1 MNILKVT
8 VFAAVVSYSSHL
20 PLLASEG
27 ADATVNLVIQ
37 ELIEDVPDIRELLAD
52 KENAPESTMVF
63 GSDKTDIQE
72 DLDEQLDRIIKVLV
86 GSDYEAARDELFE
99 IDDELSILT
108 QHRDELRIQSLSAFA
123 SPSELG
129 MKDWLLRREFATG
142 SKEDLEEDIAAT
154 ERNIAALEKAKR
166 DIESAFGNA
175 LREKYD
181 LSLSVAQIKSVLYQ
195 INGSSI
201 VQAAI
206 TFSVLRQIE
215 TRMGEI
221 LSSTENETIQRRYYA
236 VAAALRLVTMR
247 LHQNHLARYERE
259 WIPKLQDLISENN
272 ELISET
278 EEELRDAGSS
288 SRIQSYETN
297 LSVQRRVSEVMMD
310 YSTLLSQR
318 KAVIEKRLIE
328 SQKDARLAI
337 NTLKTL
343 ENAAILSEQFRISDE
358 EFRSM
363 VQIEN
368 ADLIPLDDEEIFQR
382 YVDISKQMAIN

>member
-1 MNILKVT
+1 M
-8 VFAAVVSYSSHL
+8 
-20 PLLASEG
+20 
-27 ADATVNLVIQ
+27 
-37 ELIEDVPDIRELLAD
+37 
-52 KENAPESTMVF
+52 
-63 GSDKTDIQE
+63 
-72 DLDEQLDRIIKVLV
+72 
-86 GSDYEAARDELFE
+86 
-99 IDDELSILT
+99 
-108 QHRDELRIQSLSAFA
+108 
-123 SPSELG
+123 
-129 MKDWLLRREFATG
+129 
-142 SKEDLEEDIAAT
+142 
-154 ERNIAALEKAKR
+154 
-166 DIESAFGNA
+166 
-175 LREKYD
+175 
-181 LSLSVAQIKSVLYQ
+181 
-195 INGSSI
+195 
-201 VQAAI
+201 
-206 TFSVLRQIE
+206 
-215 TRMGEI
+215 
-221 LSSTENETIQRRYYA
+221 
-236 VAAALRLVTMR
+236 
-247 LHQNHLARYERE
+247 ARYERE